1 MEAPR
6 KLSFDEFFEGM
17 SPFLQF
23 PEVESE
29 IQTAKL
35 ARVEQAA
42 AKTRSSP
49 NEVGTIEDAVRMLT
63 VSNVEDFRDRL
74 KLILA
79 TTQGSLEALDRVCMV
94 ICSEEKSWAQ
104 RRKSN
109 TAIRTIVEFLNEP
122 SHYEDVPWY
131 TAERF
136 RLPPDWLG
144 RIRQNIAAAIHK
156 DLQAS
161 YGTKM
166 GLALEAYIGSVVE
179 RAGYKFEKGRVGIV
193 DDKEVDVV
201 VPEIR
206 LPRILIMSSYNLTTS
221 SGQSTRAREQ
231 QAMYERV
238 RAYNLTRS
246 RRQEPNVQ
254 LVNVIDGGGWIARRN
269 DLREMHLHCD
279 YALSFSQLDLLS
291 DILHFHMRTE
301 SK

>member
-6 KLSFDEFFEGM
+6 KLSFDELLAEM
-17 SPFLQF
+17 SPFLHF

-29 IQTAKL
+29 IQSVKL

-42 AKTRSSP
+42 AKTRFSP
-49 NEVGTIEDAVRMLT
+49 NEYGSIDDAVRMLT
-63 VSNVEDFRDRL
+63 VSRVEDFKDRL

-94 ICSEEKSWAQ
+94 ICPDQKSWAQ
-104 RRKSN
+104 RRNSN
-109 TAIRTIVEFLNEP
+109 TSIRTIVEFLNEP
-122 SHYEDVPWY
+122 SRYEDIPWY
-131 TAERF
+131 IAERF

-144 RIRQNIAAAIHK
+144 LIRLNMAAAIHK
-156 DLQAS
+156 SLQAS

-179 RAGYKFEKGRVGIV
+179 GAGYRFEKGRVEIV

-201 VPEIR
+201 VPEVR
-206 LPRILIMSSYNLTTS
+206 LPRILIMSSYNLTTA

-269 DLREMHLHCD
+269 DLKEMHLHCD
-279 YALSFSQLDLLS
+279 YALSFSQLVLLPY
-291 DILHFHMRTE
+291 ILDFHMRTDT
-301 SK
+301 K